1 MMVKDLRCED
11 MGERCSD
18 CPFHKYFDDVCY
30 YESKEDTLEEV
41 LERVEKKLQR
51 VRDELYME
59 LEE

>member
-1 MMVKDLRCED
+1 MMIKDLRCED
-11 MGERCSD
+11 MGKNCGD
-18 CPFHKYFDDVCY
+18 CPFHRYFDDVCY
-30 YESKEDTLEEV
+30 YKSSDDTLEEV